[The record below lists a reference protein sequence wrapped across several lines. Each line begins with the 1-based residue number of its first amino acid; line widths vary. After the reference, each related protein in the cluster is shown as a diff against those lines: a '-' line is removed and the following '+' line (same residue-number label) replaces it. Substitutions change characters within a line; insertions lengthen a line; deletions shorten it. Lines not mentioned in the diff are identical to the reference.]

1 MQDIFRSLW
10 WVPAVHVTNNT
21 LFLKRAII
29 NQRQK
34 ALSTEHNA
42 KKYGRRHLPSIII
55 GPLRLH
61 EGKRLIVI
69 NFLCSI
75 PIIRDYT
82 ERHTSE
88 KERKALMMNGFLV
101 TLLTLSKEHV
111 CKTSKQFTTSVGDDD
126 EIRAEDDNLIGLF
139 VSQLTRPPPTTN
151 IT

>member
-1 MQDIFRSLW
+1 MGTRRSCHQQYI
-10 WVPAVHVTNNT
+10 VFETRHHQSTS
-21 LFLKRAII
+21 K
-29 NQRQK
+29 K
-34 ALSTEHNA
+34 LSLQSTMR